1 MYIKFN
7 FNLKDGNKSISD
19 VTVPSSFHLDNSQK
33 KENEN
38 KKLIQK
44 GRKKSH
50 TDVKKKVE
58 TNTEIKKISLRKSN
72 TFNSK
77 TYNIFINVHQTIK
90 EEDDDKKYETILKKS
105 KSLIF
110 EKINTYKKF
119 KAVLE
124 TIHEVSNSKIDSSE
138 LSDLKEDIQKD
149 EANNNG

>member
-77 TYNIFINVHQTIK
+77 SHNIFINEHHTIK
-90 EEDDDKKYETILKKS
+90 
-105 KSLIF
+105 
-110 EKINTYKKF
+110 
-119 KAVLE
+119 
-124 TIHEVSNSKIDSSE
+124 
-138 LSDLKEDIQKD
+138 
-149 EANNNG
+149 

>member
-77 TYNIFINVHQTIK
+77 SHNIFINEHHTIK
-90 EEDDDKKYETILKKS
+90 EEDDKKYETILKKS

-138 LSDLKEDIQKD
+138 LSDLKEDIHKD

>member
-50 TDVKKKVE
+50 TDVKKRLKL
-58 TNTEIKKISLRKSN
+58 IQK
-72 TFNSK
+72 
-77 TYNIFINVHQTIK
+77 
-90 EEDDDKKYETILKKS
+90 LKK
-105 KSLIF
+105 
-110 EKINTYKKF
+110 
-119 KAVLE
+119 
-124 TIHEVSNSKIDSSE
+124 
-138 LSDLKEDIQKD
+138 
-149 EANNNG
+149 